1 MGYLNSD
8 TVVVDAILTKHGRWK
23 LSRPGGQLGIERFA
37 VSDDFIDYRLF
48 NPQHSSG
55 SLFFG
60 EEIEKLPMVEA
71 IPTDE
76 NCMKYKLTTIGQDI
90 QFFPVIENLQT
101 TYTIKH
107 RNTPTVLQPHTRH
120 LTTPETYT
128 IKVSNVGLFDF
139 SGTKNTLDSGVDYG
153 STHISFPTERGIPRA
168 VKWMGRTDFE
178 FFPATHDSDV
188 FASIEI
194 EGETSGKT
202 FTVEVKMIG
211 PNYK

>member
-76 NCMKYKLTTIGQDI
+76 NCMKYKL
-90 QFFPVIENLQT
+90 
-101 TYTIKH
+101 
-107 RNTPTVLQPHTRH
+107 
-120 LTTPETYT
+120 
-128 IKVSNVGLFDF
+128 SMFDF
-139 SGTKNTLDSGVDYG
+139 NLPQNRIAKK
-153 STHISFPTERGIPRA
+153 PTENREDA
-168 VKWMGRTDFE
+168 KL
-178 FFPATHDSDV
+178 
-188 FASIEI
+188 IEQ
-194 EGETSGKT
+194 
-202 FTVEVKMIG
+202 
-211 PNYK
+211 YKLKQN